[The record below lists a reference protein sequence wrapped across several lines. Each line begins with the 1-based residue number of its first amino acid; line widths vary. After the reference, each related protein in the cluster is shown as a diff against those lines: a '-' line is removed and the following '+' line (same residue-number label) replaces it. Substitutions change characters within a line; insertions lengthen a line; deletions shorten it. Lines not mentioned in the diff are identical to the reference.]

1 MRKPILDALTR
12 GLAGLALLFAGE
24 DAVAKDS
31 SGYVLAA
38 SWEPAFC
45 QTETGRRK
53 RECRTLTADR
63 YDATHFSLHGLWP
76 DDLSDKAIFPCYC
89 DRGAPR
95 ECDVELS
102 DGPRIRVSQPIFD
115 VLRKV
120 MPGVMSR
127 LHQHEWAKHG
137 TCYEAD
143 GTGPGAG
150 ADPDEY
156 YSEAIILMEKLNASS
171 VRALFARNIG
181 GRLTRDEI
189 EAAFDDAFGPGA
201 AERVIIKC
209 DGRGANAAI
218 AELWIN
224 IEGDITEQSSLSD
237 LILAAPPTSVSTSD
251 RSCAGG
257 KLLAVETK

>member
-1 MRKPILDALTR
+1 VRKAITYAVTCV
-12 GLAGLALLFAGE
+12 GLVAAMFFAE
-24 DAVAKDS
+24 TAVAQES

-45 QTETGRRK
+45 QTDSGRRK
-53 RECRTLTADR
+53 RECRTQTAER

-127 LHQHEWAKHG
+127 LHQHEWEKHG
-137 TCYEAD
+137 TCYEAEK
-143 GTGPGAG
+143 TGPDAG

-156 YSEAIILMEKLNASS
+156 YSEAIVLMEKLNASP
-171 VRALFARNIG
+171 VGTLFAENIG
-181 GRLTRDEI
+181 RRLTRGEI
-189 EAAFDDAFGPGA
+189 EAAFDDAFGKGA
-201 AERVIIKC
+201 AERLIIAC
-209 DGRGANAAI
+209 DGSGRNAVI
-218 AELWIN
+218 AELRIN
-224 IEGDITEQSSLSD
+224 LEGDITPDSSLSD
-237 LILAAPPTSVSTSD
+237 LILAAPPTSVSTSE

-257 KLLAVETK
+257 KVAAVN

>member
-1 MRKPILDALTR
+1 
-12 GLAGLALLFAGE
+12 
-24 DAVAKDS
+24 
-31 SGYVLAA
+31 VLAA

-45 QTETGRRK
+45 QTDSGWRK
-53 RECRTLTADR
+53 RECRTQTAER

-76 DDLSDKAIFPCYC
+76 DDLTDKAIFPCYC

-127 LHQHEWAKHG
+127 LHQHEWEKHG

-143 GTGPGAG
+143 KTGPDAG

-156 YSEAIILMEKLNASS
+156 FTEAIALMGQLNASPEQ
-171 VRALFARNIG
+171 ALFASHIG
-181 GRLTRDEI
+181 ERLTRDEI
-189 EAAFDDAFGPGA
+189 EAAFNQAFGAGA
-201 AERVIIKC
+201 SERLTVKC
-209 DGRGANAAI
+209 SGGNI
-218 AELWIN
+218 SELWIN
-224 IEGDITEQSSLSD
+224 LKGDITPESDLSD
-237 LILAAPPTSVSTSD
+237 LILAAPTTSVSTSE

-257 KLLAVETK
+257 KVAAVKTN